1 MRRLFYIDNVKV
13 KQEAM
18 RVVKKVGVY
27 LDMLIFAVVVAGM
40 YGVLHDQISLSKSF
54 VVVMIVAFI
63 TGLGGLAYGY
73 CQINEATIAANM
85 QWVRPGVTD
94 PIQFVRVGHMHNASY
109 MGGVTGLIAG
119 ALYLI
124 KQKLR
129 LNKMPE
135 VDQ

>member
-1 MRRLFYIDNVKV
+1 MRI
-13 KQEAM
+13 
-18 RVVKKVGVY
+18 VKKVGVY
-27 LDMLIFAVVVAGM
+27 LAMLIFAVVVAGM

-73 CQINEATIAANM
+73 YQIKEATIAANM
-85 QWVRPGVTD
+85 QWVRQGVTD
-94 PIQFVRVGHMHNASY
+94 PIQFVRVGYMHNASY
-109 MGGVTGLIAG
+109 MGGVSGLLAG

-129 LNKMPE
+129 LNKTSE